1 MRIYLSGAVSDDP
14 DFLAKFAKW
23 ENYLL
28 KKYPDARVFNPA
40 EHCHQMIE
48 KKIIIVGDDKFKL
61 WQDCMFHV
69 LPQIEFCSHIFF
81 IKWEYY
87 QIESIGRTIEAMWA
101 KKKGLEALR

>member
-81 IKWEYY
+81 IPEQDEYHSAGAN
-87 QIESIGRTIEAMWA
+87 IELMWA
-101 KKKGLEALR
+101 DKKGLEVLS